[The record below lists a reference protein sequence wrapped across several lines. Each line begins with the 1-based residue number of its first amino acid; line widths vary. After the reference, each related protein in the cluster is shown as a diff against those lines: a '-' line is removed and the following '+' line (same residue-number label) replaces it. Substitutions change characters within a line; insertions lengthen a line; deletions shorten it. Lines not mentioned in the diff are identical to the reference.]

1 MSLASLQGL
10 SKSQALLKFKK
21 KKKKEK
27 NDGGG
32 GEAGGIECQA
42 GTTAAS
48 TPLASSAAAQKLG
61 HLCIVYIDMFPFECL
76 AQFSLCK
83 YLHMN
88 HVSPSKWLN
97 ESGLSG
103 AKQQSGAGVA
113 DKQPVTVGHTSI
125 RHPL

>member
-10 SKSQALLKFKK
+10 SKSPALLKFKK

-27 NDGGG
+27 NEGG
-32 GEAGGIECQA
+32 GGIECQA
-42 GTTAAS
+42 GTTVAS

-76 AQFSLCK
+76 SQFSLCK

-88 HVSPSKWLN
+88 HVSSSKLLN

-113 DKQPVTVGHTSI
+113 DKQPFTVGHTSTQSVI
-125 RHPL
+125 E